1 MARGLRAQA
10 REAREL
16 HTKGQHEEALARALE
31 VVGANPGSA
40 LALNLVGSLH
50 RHFGSVAWNARVSD
64 DDEAASTLELH
75 HHQLA
80 LGAFSAAARIAPNCV
95 MTAVCHAEAL
105 AACSRLPDAQVELFR
120 VCSMPEANHMDP
132 AVHHVGYDL
141 VLDDST
147 AKKRKNDALC
157 KANLIMQD
165 FEAIINNKVVP
176 VEAAELLGGDAA
188 SAEVRRRANLF
199 SQSYPYSARAQLLL
213 VYVELEHV
221 RALDLAADKQRRLWP
236 TLAVISE
243 AAVVFDRSL
252 LIALFHAKVLFALD
266 EFDEAERECRR
277 ALRIEEPTDP
287 NLDDIPPAISV
298 PGADYESR
306 VSSVKE
312 QLRILLKRV
321 IVVAALCWSS
331 IESTQHGDRVD
342 RVLSLRAATLQ
353 EHYNRIDPSAAK
365 TISDTLR
372 FLKNQSSWSF
382 LVCPNSSCHGKRFLG
397 IESLWKHMRKQ
408 HRDGLWNKL
417 ESVLGSHL
425 YENTSNDDDHPF
437 DAITLSKDSHQHD
450 IFHLPTV
457 QPMFKSLLLSPS
469 VGIQA
474 EPLAEMRQRK
484 CREGAEIIAD
494 IKKKL
499 RMLPKDE
506 LNTEYEELCF
516 AIKDLWLKFLKT
528 SALDHREVI
537 LPLARSFQW
546 IQMKISIALS
556 AKDLGRFIGSANI
569 DITFGKVPAAP
580 DRNVSVVHGSEP
592 SHASNIDNPSGD
604 NLQTENLQPLCS
616 DETLKDGEK
625 CEESEIHVVDSNS
638 ETMVDQRSMDPP
650 IDVHESGL
658 NVLAR
663 IAELELEKEDRSE
676 KANCSYN
683 NDGEK
688 SNVLSQKNPPPIIPH
703 DTFHSH
709 PRFIPLEG
717 CSASYAA
724 QLHMER
730 WAAAMELHSDPDV
743 SSGTS
748 GQSVEEM
755 ADKDLSILSVVIQ
768 SLCNLRHFR
777 DNFLTEPLVW
787 IMSADNVCIA
797 LQFYEI
803 FTSWEKNDY
812 HLTDVVLTYM
822 KTLLCGVDHTIFS
835 EKVGINFASEILA
848 TILIGLHMSET
859 CSRFSLNKETEKHVV
874 KPITCGD
881 CICPT
886 HNIFGIKF
894 NAQMSCE
901 CGKCYGEYPYTAL
914 FHKLAAGSPQ
924 TTKIKSFAELPVLL
938 DEQFCKDNNCKD
950 CGSMLNIDLLLSNTP
965 HFFTIVLNW
974 LSSSE
979 SPDILSEFLAGIT
992 FPVDTGFFCKSADP
1006 STMYTVTSM
1015 GILYGVFTNQEDQVV
1030 ISLSLKQGLWNKMEH
1045 ICCADESY
1053 VCFARD
1059 DEDKWLMYDF
1069 DTVETEDTWEH
1080 LLEGFKN
1087 CKLQPQ
1093 VLFFEVIK

>member
-580 DRNVSVVHGSEP
+580 DRNVSV
-592 SHASNIDNPSGD
+592 
-604 NLQTENLQPLCS
+604 PLCS

-625 CEESEIHVVDSNS
+625 CEESLVQNI
-638 ETMVDQRSMDPP
+638 
-650 IDVHESGL
+650 
-658 NVLAR
+658 
-663 IAELELEKEDRSE
+663 
-676 KANCSYN
+676 
-683 NDGEK
+683 
-688 SNVLSQKNPPPIIPH
+688 
-703 DTFHSH
+703 
-709 PRFIPLEG
+709 
-717 CSASYAA
+717 
-724 QLHMER
+724 
-730 WAAAMELHSDPDV
+730 
-743 SSGTS
+743 GTS

-835 EKVGINFASEILA
+835 EK
-848 TILIGLHMSET
+848 
-859 CSRFSLNKETEKHVV
+859 
-874 KPITCGD
+874 
-881 CICPT
+881 
-886 HNIFGIKF
+886 
-894 NAQMSCE
+894 
-901 CGKCYGEYPYTAL
+901 
-914 FHKLAAGSPQ
+914 
-924 TTKIKSFAELPVLL
+924 IKSFAELPVLL

-1015 GILYGVFTNQEDQVV
+1015 
-1030 ISLSLKQGLWNKMEH
+1030 

>member
-580 DRNVSVVHGSEP
+580 DRNVSV
-592 SHASNIDNPSGD
+592 
-604 NLQTENLQPLCS
+604 PLCS

-663 IAELELEKEDRSE
+663 IAELELEKE
-676 KANCSYN
+676 
-683 NDGEK
+683 G
-688 SNVLSQKNPPPIIPH
+688 
-703 DTFHSH
+703 
-709 PRFIPLEG
+709 
-717 CSASYAA
+717 
-724 QLHMER
+724 

-768 SLCNLRHFR
+768 
-777 DNFLTEPLVW
+777 
-787 IMSADNVCIA
+787 
-797 LQFYEI
+797 
-803 FTSWEKNDY
+803 
-812 HLTDVVLTYM
+812 
-822 KTLLCGVDHTIFS
+822 
-835 EKVGINFASEILA
+835 
-848 TILIGLHMSET
+848 
-859 CSRFSLNKETEKHVV
+859 
-874 KPITCGD
+874 
-881 CICPT
+881 
-886 HNIFGIKF
+886 
-894 NAQMSCE
+894 
-901 CGKCYGEYPYTAL
+901 
-914 FHKLAAGSPQ
+914 
-924 TTKIKSFAELPVLL
+924 IKSFAELPVLL

-1015 GILYGVFTNQEDQVV
+1015 
-1030 ISLSLKQGLWNKMEH
+1030 

>member
-1 MARGLRAQA
+1 MARGLRSQA

-16 HTKGQHEEALARALE
+16 HIKGQHEEALARALE
-31 VVGANPGSA
+31 VLGANPGSA

-50 RHFGSVAWNARVSD
+50 RHFGSAAWRARASD

-80 LGAFSAAARIAPNCV
+80 LDAFSAAARIAPNCV
-95 MTAVCHAEAL
+95 MTAICHAEAL
-105 AACSRLPDAQVELFR
+105 AACSRIPDGQVELLR

-141 VLDDST
+141 VLDAST
-147 AKKRKNDALC
+147 AKKRKSDALC

-165 FEAIINNKVVP
+165 FEAMINDKVVP
-176 VEAAELLGGDAA
+176 EEATELLAGDAA

-199 SQSYPYSARAQLLL
+199 SQRYPYSARAQLLL

-221 RALDLAADKQRRLWP
+221 RTIDLAADRQRRLWP
-236 TLAVISE
+236 ILAVISE

-252 LIALFHAKVLFALD
+252 LVALFHAKVLFALD

-277 ALRIEEPTDP
+277 ALRVEEPSDP

-306 VSSVKE
+306 VSSVEK

-331 IESTQHGDRVD
+331 IESTQQGDRVD
-342 RVLSLRAATLQ
+342 RVISLKAATLQ

-372 FLKNQSSWSF
+372 FLKNQTSWSF

-417 ESVLGSHL
+417 EAVLGSHL
-425 YENTSNDDDHPF
+425 YENTSNDDDDHPF
-437 DAITLSKDSHQHD
+437 DAITLSKDSQQHD

-457 QPMFKSLLLSPS
+457 QPMFRSLLLSPS
-469 VGIQA
+469 IGIQA

-528 SALDHREVI
+528 SALDHREAI

-556 AKDLGRFIGSANI
+556 AKDLGRFIGGANI

-592 SHASNIDNPSGD
+592 SHANNIDNPSGD

-625 CEESEIHVVDSNS
+625 CEESEIHVVNSNSETMVDQRSMDPPIDVHESGLNVLASDETLKDSEKCEESEIHVVDSKS

-663 IAELELEKEDRSE
+663 IAELELEKEDWSK

-688 SNVLSQKNPPPIIPH
+688 SNVLSQKNLSPIIPH

-717 CSASYAA
+717 CSSSYAA

-730 WAAAMELHSDPDV
+730 WAAAMELHGDPDV

-812 HLTDVVLTYM
+812 HLTDVILTYM
-822 KTLLCGVDHTIFS
+822 KTLLCGVDHTIFP

-874 KPITCGD
+874 NPITCGD
-881 CICPT
+881 CMCPT

-901 CGKCYGEYPYTAL
+901 CGKCYCEYPYTAL
-914 FHKLAAGSPQ
+914 FHKLDAGSPQ
-924 TTKIKSFAELPVLL
+924 TTKIKSFAELRVLL

-950 CGSMLNIDLLLSNTP
+950 CGNMLNTDLLLSNTP

-992 FPVDTGFFCKSADP
+992 SPVDTGFFCKSADP

-1015 GILYGVFTNQEDQVV
+1015 GILYGVFTNREDQVV

-1045 ICCADESY
+1045 GN
-1053 VCFARD
+1053 
-1059 DEDKWLMYDF
+1059 K
-1069 DTVETEDTWEH
+1069 
-1080 LLEGFKN
+1080 
-1087 CKLQPQ
+1087 
-1093 VLFFEVIK
+1093 